1 MTQRKEVTGAFVE
14 IDDKGIRSGR
24 RVQPL
29 DDESWLDARSPAR
42 RLEDRSWRPI
52 EVTRQRYPRQGVH
65 FGPTER
71 RKPRMSGEDRRDLT
85 SLTNGRRKKPRNRMI
100 HAKLVI
106 VYEGNIVVD
115 ANMTD
120 DHIEDYLE
128 NLDHEWLDD
137 TMEQNSQESEWT
149 WKEQNNEIDTT
160 NE

>member
-1 MTQRKEVTGAFVE
+1 
-14 IDDKGIRSGR
+14 
-24 RVQPL
+24 
-29 DDESWLDARSPAR
+29 
-42 RLEDRSWRPI
+42 
-52 EVTRQRYPRQGVH
+52 
-65 FGPTER
+65 
-71 RKPRMSGEDRRDLT
+71 
-85 SLTNGRRKKPRNRMI
+85 MI